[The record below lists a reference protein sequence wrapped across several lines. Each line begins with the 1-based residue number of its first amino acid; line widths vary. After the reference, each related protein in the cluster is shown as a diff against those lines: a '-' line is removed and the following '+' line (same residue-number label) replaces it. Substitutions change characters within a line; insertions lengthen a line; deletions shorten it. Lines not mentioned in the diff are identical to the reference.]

1 MLVVGLVHF
10 ARVISDDVCA
20 ILIGSQHLWFKATC
34 SVLDMSC
41 SCGLCD
47 QCIEQRLDEA
57 REQERES
64 KEIEEAEE
72 ELENEFPDFQDATC
86 KAILEHVCEHD
97 SEGICCLRKR
107 RRIMQE
113 AESLAEAWESAENL
127 KKLFRKNKI
136 PNTVWHV
143 CQFLK

>member
-1 MLVVGLVHF
+1 
-10 ARVISDDVCA
+10 
-20 ILIGSQHLWFKATC
+20 
-34 SVLDMSC
+34 MSC

-47 QCIEQRLDEA
+47 QCIEQRLDEL

-72 ELENEFPDFQDATC
+72 DLENEFPDFQDDTC
-86 KAILEHVCEHD
+86 KAILEHVCTEHGP
-97 SEGICCLRKR
+97 SYEGDCCLRKR

-136 PNTVWHV
+136 PNTFWHV
-143 CQFLK
+143 CNFLK

>member
-1 MLVVGLVHF
+1 M
-10 ARVISDDVCA
+10 
-20 ILIGSQHLWFKATC
+20 ILKICNTQTYKTSLSPSKALWFKATC

-47 QCIEQRLDEA
+47 QCIEQRLDEV

-72 ELENEFPDFQDATC
+72 DLENEFPDFQNDTC
-86 KAILEHVCEHD
+86 RAILEHDD
-97 SEGICCLRKR
+97 SEGVCRLRKR

-113 AESLAEAWESAENL
+113 AESLAEAWEIAENL
-127 KKLFRKNKI
+127 KKLFRKDKKGNLLV
-136 PNTVWHV
+136 PQTFWHV